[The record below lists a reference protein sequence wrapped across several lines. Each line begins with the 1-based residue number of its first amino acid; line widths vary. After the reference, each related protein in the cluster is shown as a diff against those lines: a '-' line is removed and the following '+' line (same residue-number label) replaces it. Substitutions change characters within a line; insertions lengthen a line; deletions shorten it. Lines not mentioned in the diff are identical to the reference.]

1 MLILED
7 PEIAYKDVFECHTK
21 FGDYYDN
28 PQKYNIKTST
38 VVEIK
43 EIQDIDEY
51 VFIGKMTDRNVK
63 DLNEYQ
69 NLLRRQ
75 GRKID
80 GNNLFMNLSFEDD
93 SDMIVA
99 TIDRFK
105 FLRFNKLLIDDSKIG
120 DWFLIKGEIKSNWR
134 KVHIN
139 NIRKL

>member
-1 MLILED
+1 
-7 PEIAYKDVFECHTK
+7 
-21 FGDYYDN
+21 
-28 PQKYNIKTST
+28 
-38 VVEIK
+38 
-43 EIQDIDEY
+43 
-51 VFIGKMTDRNVK
+51 MTDRNVK
-63 DLNEYQ
+63 DLNEYE

-80 GNNLFMNLSFEDD
+80 GNNLFMNLTFEDD

-105 FLRFNKLLIDDSKIG
+105 FLRFNKLLLDDSKIG
-120 DWFLIKGEIKSNWR
+120 DWFLIKGDIKSNWR